1 MDERVPMTSRVPTN
15 LSISAVR
22 AATSTG
28 SSSRGNTHSKVRP
41 GNKPSSFDPA
51 LTPRCMTS
59 KLPAEERCNPGCEIV
74 GVLEEQAVASLE
86 ELDGDPRGVR
96 RDAFRVPSK
105 PKSVG
110 GHQLRVG
117 PRIWLSSRH
126 HENLTPQLR
135 IQSEHVERFC
145 VSEDLTAE
153 ARWGRAQ
160 VRDAVRSTEGP

>member
-1 MDERVPMTSRVPTN
+1 HLT
-15 LSISAVR
+15 
-22 AATSTG
+22 
-28 SSSRGNTHSKVRP
+28 
-41 GNKPSSFDPA
+41 PA

-59 KLPAEERCNPGCEIV
+59 KLPAEERCNPDGEIV
-74 GVLEEQAVASLE
+74 GMLEEQAVSSLE
-86 ELDGDPRGVR
+86 ELDGDLRVVRG
-96 RDAFRVPSK
+96 DAFQVPSK

-117 PRIWLSSRH
+117 PRIWLSPRH

-135 IQSEHVERFC
+135 IQSEHVERLC

-160 VRDAVRSTEGP
+160 VHAAVLSTEGPVDRLDEHLLGCAELLCQRSLLGQQLFHERRR